1 MPVFLH
7 GEDGPDYFS
16 APAYSQS
23 DLKTVLDCPQ
33 LLWELKH
40 NGGRRKKPTPAMQSG
55 TIDHIAILEPDKF
68 EKTFKTCGPKNTKL
82 GKAQAKAAEEAGL
95 EPITHSQYVEA
106 HNVLLAIKKHP
117 LAGELLTD
125 GHPEVSVYSTDV
137 FTGLDV
143 KGKLDWLSNDSDT
156 IVDLKTVSG
165 GGASPIAFAKQIVNF
180 KYHLQAAHYLELA
193 QAKRFIFV
201 VVERDFPYQ
210 IGIYELD
217 EAALSEGRWLRKK
230 ALDTVALCLASNY
243 WPGYTPAKP
252 QTLSLPPWGFSS

>member
-7 GEDGPDYFS
+7 NDPDYFGT
-16 APAYSQS
+16 PAYSQS

-55 TIDHIAILEPDKF
+55 TIDHMAILEPDKF
-68 EKTFKTCGPKNTKL
+68 EKTFATCGPKNTKL

-95 EPITHSQYVEA
+95 EPITESQYVEA

-117 LAGELLTD
+117 LANKLLTN

-137 FTGLDV
+137 STGLDV
-143 KGKLDWLSNDSDT
+143 KGKLDWLGDDI

-165 GGASPIAFAKQIVNF
+165 GGASPTAFAKQIVNF

-217 EAALSEGRWLRKK
+217 EAALAEGRWLRKK